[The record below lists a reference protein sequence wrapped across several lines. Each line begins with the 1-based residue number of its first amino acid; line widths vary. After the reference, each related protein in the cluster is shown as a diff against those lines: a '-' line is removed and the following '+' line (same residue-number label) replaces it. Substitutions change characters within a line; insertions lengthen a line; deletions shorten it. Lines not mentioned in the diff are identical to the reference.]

1 MMAQGPGEVHAESW
15 AEYSQTPIPFG
26 VSCKTG
32 KAMYAYVNKT
42 ERQHTTVSLPPLKF
56 SRDTLPQ
63 AFCATASLK
72 KVTGSMKPWDET

>member
-15 AEYSQTPIPFG
+15 AEYFPKQPFPWS
-26 VSCKTG
+26 VMQNR

-56 SRDTLPQ
+56 SRDTHPQ